1 MPHSPILQPVTVLI
15 LWTMLVWL
23 WMYAT
28 RIPAMHKAGMDV
40 FNMRGGKG
48 TDLDEVLPE
57 QVQWKSHNYNHLLA
71 EPTVFYAVCFV
82 LALTGQGDGLNLVLA
97 WAYVA
102 LRVVHSLI
110 QATVNR
116 VMFRFAA
123 FAASSLCVIA
133 LGLHAAV
140 AVFH

>member
-15 LWTMLVWL
+15 LWTMCVWL

-28 RIPAMHKAGMDV
+28 RIPAMHRAGLDV
-40 FNMRGGKG
+40 VNMRGGKG
-48 TDLDEVLPE
+48 TDLDEVLPAKT
-57 QVQWKSHNYNHLLA
+57 QWKSHNYNHLLA

-82 LALTGQGDGLNLVLA
+82 LALIGMGDGLNLVLA
-97 WAYVA
+97 WVYVA
-102 LRVVHSLI
+102 LRIVHSLI

-123 FAASSLCVIA
+123 FAASSLCLIS
-133 LGLHAAV
+133 LGIRAAV
-140 AVFH
+140 GVFP